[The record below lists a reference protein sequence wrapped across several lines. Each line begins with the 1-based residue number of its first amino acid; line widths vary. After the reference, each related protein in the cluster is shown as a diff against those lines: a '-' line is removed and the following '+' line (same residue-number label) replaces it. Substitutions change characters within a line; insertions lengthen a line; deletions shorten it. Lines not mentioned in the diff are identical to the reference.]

1 MEIVQERLVSIFK
14 KKKKEK
20 KNAEMY
26 NFFLVYKTNNVLP
39 IGSYF
44 SHWPPLLRSLPV
56 HKSSQ
61 PIGSLVGGDV

>member
-1 MEIVQERLVSIFK
+1 
-14 KKKKEK
+14 
-20 KNAEMY
+20 MY